1 MLTQAAHPNGGFTYS
16 GPAHHDTIA
25 RIACSGAIVSTEH
38 ISCAERLQFAVDYN
52 LAAAAVGAPTRLDIT
67 RIL

>member
-1 MLTQAAHPNGGFTYS
+1 MLTEIIDNDGRRAYS
-16 GPAHHDTIA
+16 GPAGHAAAAHVAKRGT
-25 RIACSGAIVSTEH
+25 VLTEH

-52 LAAAAVGAPTRLDIT
+52 LAAAATGAPTRLDIT